1 MKTVYWAAWDQKD
14 MLNEMFLGY
23 SDPVNVLQ
31 DLQSNMNKKNKMDNF
46 LNCPAF
52 TNQYKNTFLFSSPT
66 NIDVSLNNQYVRN
79 NIPPHIPFNER
90 TFVYK
95 QPSLL
100 NSQTVKAAA
109 NWIFFCEDSLVME
122 SMHPFMHNT
131 PVSKYGFYVP
141 GGFDISQ
148 WFRPLEYAFQMWE
161 GCNDFKISQNDP
173 LMYIRFNTLE
183 KVELKKFY
191 LTPELFDLSMSC
203 VRLKSYWRQ
212 RNLGKLYD
220 IFTRSKIQKKIIEE
234 IKKNLM

>member
-1 MKTVYWAAWDQKD
+1 
-14 MLNEMFLGY
+14 
-23 SDPVNVLQ
+23 
-31 DLQSNMNKKNKMDNF
+31 
-46 LNCPAF
+46 
-52 TNQYKNTFLFSSPT
+52 
-66 NIDVSLNNQYVRN
+66 
-79 NIPPHIPFNER
+79 
-90 TFVYK
+90 
-95 QPSLL
+95 
-100 NSQTVKAAA
+100 
-109 NWIFFCEDSLVME
+109 ME

-161 GCNDFKISQNDP
+161 NCNDFKISQNDP
-173 LMYIRFNTLE
+173 LMYVRFNTLE

-203 VRLKSYWRQ
+203 VRIKSYWRQ

-220 IFTRSKIQKKIIEE
+220 IFTQSKIQKKIIEE